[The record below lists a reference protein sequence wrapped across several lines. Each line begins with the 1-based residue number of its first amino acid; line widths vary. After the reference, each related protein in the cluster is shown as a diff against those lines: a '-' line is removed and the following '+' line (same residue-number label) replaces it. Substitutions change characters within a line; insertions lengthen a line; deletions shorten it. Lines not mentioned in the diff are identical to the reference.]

1 MKKINIWQS
10 RDSLK
15 TIATAL
21 TLLINYSNM
30 KHHFLFTFANPLKVC
45 ILIIE
50 MINILINKTLFNKSA
65 LLTVRIVYINF
76 CKLYIKKLQDETLL
90 FELLRDADIEGRKL
104 IYIIYENSLLEF
116 FEIQNLQDVVEI
128 MWNGNIICNNG
139 VFSFFSITQNL
150 ARRRYNSNLQRIEKR
165 FFVHNKDF
173 LSQNFILQKAVWRY
187 DCWLKNLF
195 DQVTIYLFVRY

>member
-1 MKKINIWQS
+1 
-10 RDSLK
+10 
-15 TIATAL
+15 
-21 TLLINYSNM
+21 M